1 MKKNQSIKYLKIFL
15 CLIILSHVLLSNS
28 KDNLIKIH
36 TIKNMEY
43 VSATDFANSQS
54 LETRFYTE
62 KIKMSL
68 QYPNMKMVLSAYC
81 SFIKI
86 DELFYQ
92 LTSPVLF
99 DGNDF
104 YIPLTAF
111 LKILSKANLTSV
123 SIDSSE
129 KFLISTSP
137 EYNIHNIKIENKN
150 NGSLVKIKTSTLFD
164 GASVGTSFTSGGWM
178 SMTIPGGIV
187 DSLNIVKS
195 PAIYPISR
203 IRCLQSKES
212 AQISLLLKA
221 KVDDYEILQSDD
233 GSEIVISLR
242 TAQSENAEKIKELR
256 NRWLLDTIVI
266 DAGHGGKDPGAIGSN
281 GIQEKTITLDVARQ
295 LGRMI
300 EKNIGAKVIYTRDE
314 DVFVTLKNRTKIA
327 NESNG
332 KMFVSIHVNTTPN
345 NRNAKGF
352 ETYLL
357 RPGRTDDA
365 IRVAQRENGVIALE
379 ESSNEYNELSDEN
392 IIIATMA
399 QSTFM
404 KESETLAQLIQ
415 EELDKT
421 INAPNRGVKQ
431 AGFHVLVGASMPNVL
446 VEIGFLSNK
455 QERKLLGKASYR
467 KKIAKSIYAAIVR
480 FKDKYESSI
489 IDAN

>member
-1 MKKNQSIKYLKIFL
+1 MVVILKQQLKSSLNVHEAIDNLSTLLDLEVDVRTPIGVYDENRFILKEDKLTTTNVVWLYPDNYKEIILHIKNTYLSLFEYLKGIYDSEFTDWSDIRTKKGL
-15 CLIILSHVLLSNS
+15 QAILVMAGEVVHNM
-28 KDNLIKIH
+28 DN
-36 TIKNMEY
+36 Y
-43 VSATDFANSQS
+43 FA
-54 LETRFYTE
+54 L
-62 KIKMSL
+62 
-68 QYPNMKMVLSAYC
+68 A
-81 SFIKI
+81 
-86 DELFYQ
+86 
-92 LTSPVLF
+92 
-99 DGNDF
+99 
-104 YIPLTAF
+104 
-111 LKILSKANLTSV
+111 
-123 SIDSSE
+123 
-129 KFLISTSP
+129 
-137 EYNIHNIKIENKN
+137 
-150 NGSLVKIKTSTLFD
+150 
-164 GASVGTSFTSGGWM
+164 
-178 SMTIPGGIV
+178 
-187 DSLNIVKS
+187 
-195 PAIYPISR
+195 
-203 IRCLQSKES
+203 
-212 AQISLLLKA
+212 
-221 KVDDYEILQSDD
+221 
-233 GSEIVISLR
+233 
-242 TAQSENAEKIKELR
+242 ENAEKIKELR